1 MNPKVSD
8 VIGIINKLAPFSFA
22 EEWDNSGLQVG
33 DPDARVS
40 RIMISLDACR
50 ESIESAIDKKCQLLL
65 THHPFLF
72 KPVKKIN
79 VSRSSGHLV
88 KLAIKNDLSIVSMH
102 TNYDIADV
110 GINYLLAD
118 HIGLKYGSP
127 LKVTG
132 SEELIK
138 LIVFVPKGHEA
149 KVLDALFLFS
159 GFIGNYS
166 DCSFQS
172 PGTGTFKPHEGA
184 KPFIGKVNTRE
195 YTEETRI
202 EVLLRKEDVSAAQ
215 AAMIKVHPYEEPA
228 YDLYPLMNKG
238 KDRGL
243 GIIGELEN
251 GSVLSVFAER
261 IKQRFSL
268 QGLRIVGEGNSNIKR
283 VAVCGGSGAFLLRE
297 ADRQGADVL
306 ITGDIKY
313 HDARDAQELGLSLV
327 DIGHFGSEVLM
338 VKGLAS
344 QLGAELVDKRFEAEI
359 FPCETEKDPFV
370 FL

>member
-8 VIGIINKLAPFSFA
+8 VVGIINKLAPFSFA

-33 DPDARVS
+33 DPNARVS
-40 RIMISLDACR
+40 RIMISLDACG
-50 ESIESAIDKKCQLLL
+50 EAVKSAIDKRCQLLV

-72 KPVKKIN
+72 QPVKKIN
-79 VSRSSGHLV
+79 VSLNSGYLV

-110 GINYLLAD
+110 GINHLLAE
-118 HIGLKYGSP
+118 HIGLKSCSP
-127 LKVTG
+127 LKLTG
-132 SEELIK
+132 SEELVK
-138 LIVFVPKGHEA
+138 LTVFVPRGHEE
-149 KVLDALFLFS
+149 KVLEALFLFS

-172 PGTGTFKPHEGA
+172 SGTGTFKPLAGA
-184 KPFIGKVNTRE
+184 KPFIGKENIRE

-202 EVLLRKEDVSAAQ
+202 EVMLRKEDVSRAV
-215 AAMIKVHPYEEPA
+215 AAMIKAHPYEEPA
-228 YDLYPLMNKG
+228 YDLYPLMNEG
-238 KDRGL
+238 KNRGL
-243 GIIGELEN
+243 GRIGDLESSVEL
-251 GSVLSVFAER
+251 SLFAER
-261 IKQRFSL
+261 IKRMFSL
-268 QGLRIVGEGNSNIKR
+268 EGLRIVGGGNSSVKR
-283 VAVCGGSGAFLLRE
+283 VALCGGSGAFLLRE

-306 ITGDIKY
+306 ITGDVKY
-313 HDARDAQELGLSLV
+313 HDARDAQALGLSLV
-327 DIGHFGSEVLM
+327 DIGHFSSEVLM

-344 QLGAELVDKRFEAEI
+344 QLGVELANKRFEAEI

>member
-40 RIMISLDACR
+40 RIMISLDAC
-50 ESIESAIDKKCQLLL
+50 EEALESAIDKRCQLLV

-79 VSRSSGHLV
+79 VSRHSGYLI
-88 KLAIKNDLSIVSMH
+88 KQAIKNDLSIVSMH
-102 TNYDIADV
+102 TNFDIADV
-110 GINYLLAD
+110 GINHLLAER
-118 HIGLKYGSP
+118 IGLKSSSP
-127 LKVTG
+127 LKLTG
-132 SEELIK
+132 SEELVK
-138 LIVFVPKGHEA
+138 LIVFVPKGHEG
-149 KVLDALFLFS
+149 KVLEALFLFS

-172 PGTGTFKPHEGA
+172 SGTGTFKPLEGA

-195 YTEETRI
+195 YAEETRI
-202 EVLLRKEDVSAAQ
+202 EVLLRKEDVSGAV
-215 AAMIKVHPYEEPA
+215 AAMIKAHPYEEPA
-228 YDLYPLMNKG
+228 YDLYPLMNTG
-238 KDRGL
+238 KNRGL
-243 GIIGELEN
+243 GRIGELESGVTLN
-251 GSVLSVFAER
+251 AFAGR
-261 IKQRFSL
+261 IKRMFSL
-268 QGLRIVGEGNSNIKR
+268 VRVRIVGDGNSDIKR

-297 ADRQGADVL
+297 AGRQGADVL

-313 HDARDAQELGLSLV
+313 HDARDAQALGVSLI
-327 DIGHFGSEVLM
+327 DIGHFSSEVLM
-338 VKGLAS
+338 IKGFAS
-344 QLGAELVDKRFEAEI
+344 QLGGELAGKRFDAEI
-359 FPCETEKDPFV
+359 LPCETEKDPFV